1 MPVSAETGC
10 LPTGL
15 LSSTA
20 TLVLGIGNS
29 GRQDDGLGWAYVDRL
44 EAHLEAHGGPT
55 AQLRRAYQLN
65 LEDADL
71 IHHYERVLFVDATKD
86 PAVGTFA
93 VTRPA
98 PRMDLTF
105 TSHAVSVPAIL
116 ATARQCFDT
125 VPDAYLLAIRGY
137 AWELREGLT
146 DVARRNLGRAL
157 RATTSAAQQK

>member
-1 MPVSAETGC
+1 MSAEPGC

-15 LSSTA
+15 LISPS

-44 EAHLEAHGGPT
+44 EACLDAHTGQA

-71 IHHYERVLFVDATKD
+71 IHRYRRVLFVDATKE
-86 PAVGTFA
+86 PAVSTFA
-93 VTRPA
+93 VTRPT

-105 TSHAVSVPAIL
+105 TSHAISVPAIL

-125 VPDAYLLAIRGY
+125 VPEAYLLAIRGY
-137 AWELREGLT
+137 AWELQEGLT
-146 DVARRNLGRAL
+146 DAALHNLGRAV
-157 RATTSAAQQK
+157 RATTGDLANR